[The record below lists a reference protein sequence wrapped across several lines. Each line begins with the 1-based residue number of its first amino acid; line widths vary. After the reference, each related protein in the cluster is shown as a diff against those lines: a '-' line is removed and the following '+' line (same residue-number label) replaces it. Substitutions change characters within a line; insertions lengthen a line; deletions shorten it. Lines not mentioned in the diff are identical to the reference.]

1 MNRLEEIQELIK
13 KFIYEKQQMRQEIN
27 AIEEKRNVLAQERN
41 NKINENNGK
50 AYTEEVQAR
59 IFELGNQIKELG
71 NQSQE
76 LQNKLDKKY
85 LNIKNEVANEINS
98 NIASIMPGV
107 KEKEEKRAEIQQHI
121 EEKENRDTRYIK
133 QKEEFYKRF
142 GRIPVL
148 SENAMKENELQEEEY
163 RKNKLLIEQLNN
175 EIKVQEEEISKFVKV
190 ANDFKKGN
198 LKEYIEN
205 NQEQES
211 ATDLYKKEMI
221 NSYTQKIVEEVI
233 EPIVE
238 SVVDENI
245 VSENKE
251 NIEEDSII
259 LPFLNE
265 EKSNI
270 QEIHEEE
277 NALENINVE
286 EIKIDEIVPIKEV
299 NVQEIESLEAINI
312 EEIKPIEDVN
322 VEEITVE
329 EVVPL
334 EEIKVEELETLKKAD
349 FEEDTNTEQP
359 TEEVDDVNNTIKL
372 EEFVDQD
379 IEQQE
384 EKSLEEIL
392 AEEEEKIQQET
403 AQVETQ
409 EIQEN
414 ESETKKIDLNNDI
427 NENIS
432 NYENK
437 EEDTIRI
444 NNYFGEKVNLLNI
457 NAKFEDGDIVYK
469 AQTSNGDCIKL
480 YPRKSETGNIL
491 LKDKENREELK
502 EILINYAIAEYRMFD
517 KKVIKKI
524 DPSICEIL
532 IRFAKKYN
540 YDAQSLIYNYAMSF
554 SKNDESELDNI
565 PTITYNFAYLKET
578 DLDKKEKDVI
588 TKICKNAKKNCKID
602 IIGYNTG
609 IKKIRYIFKRT
620 LSINEANALPEGK
633 Y

>member
-85 LNIKNEVANEINS
+85 LNIKNEVANAINN

-107 KEKEEKRAEIQQHI
+107 KEKEEKRTEVQQHI

-163 RKNKLLIEQLNN
+163 RKNKVLIEQLNN
-175 EIKVQEEEISKFVKV
+175 EIKVQEEEISKLVKV
-190 ANDFKKGN
+190 ANDLKKGN
-198 LKEYIEN
+198 WKEYIEN
-205 NQEQES
+205 NQEQENVS
-211 ATDLYKKEMI
+211 
-221 NSYTQKIVEEVI
+221 NSYKQEIIESYTKKIVEEVI
-233 EPIVE
+233 NPIVE
-238 SVVDENI
+238 SVVEQNI

-251 NIEEDSII
+251 EIEEDSIV
-259 LPFLNE
+259 LPYIAEKQDDSLEQINVENVESSQELATE
-265 EKSNI
+265 EVKTI
-270 QEIHEEE
+270 EEIKVEEIKP
-277 NALENINVE
+277 LEEINVE
-286 EIKIDEIVPIKEV
+286 EIKPLEEI
-299 NVQEIESLEAINI
+299 NV
-312 EEIKPIEDVN
+312 EEIKPIKEIN
-322 VEEITVE
+322 VEETKPIN
-329 EVVPL
+329 
-334 EEIKVEELETLKKAD
+334 EIKVEETD
-349 FEEDTNTEQP
+349 FETFSDQE
-359 TEEVDDVNNTIKL
+359 
-372 EEFVDQD
+372 EEF
-379 IEQQE
+379 QE
-384 EKSLEEIL
+384 EKTLEELL
-392 AEEEEKIQQET
+392 AEEEKNQQES
-403 AQVETQ
+403 
-409 EIQEN
+409 IQN
-414 ESETKKIDLNNDI
+414 IQNIKNSDNKIEEDI
-427 NENIS
+427 IA
-432 NYENK
+432 YENK
-437 EEDTIRI
+437 QEETEKTVT
-444 NNYFGEKVNLLNI
+444 YFGGKVNLLNI
-457 NAKFEDGDIVYK
+457 NAKFEDGEVVYK

-480 YPRKSETGNIL
+480 YPRRAEAGNML
-491 LKDKENREELK
+491 LKDKENRVELK

-554 SKNDESELDNI
+554 SRSDETEIENV

-578 DLDKKEKDVI
+578 NLDKKEKETI
-588 TKICKNAKKNCKID
+588 SKICKNARKNNKID

-609 IKKIRYIFKRT
+609 IKRIKYIFKRT
-620 LSINEANALPEGK
+620 LTLNDANALPEGK